1 MTGLIGFSSG
11 YYTMLDC
18 DVLLMTSQS
27 FLRPQDNKS
36 PQSFPEPVPS
46 IVDRLLQTSE
56 LVLQG
61 GVRSKW
67 DSSVR

>member
-11 YYTMLDC
+11 CYAMLRLRRLAD
-18 DVLLMTSQS
+18 DVAIVLEPTGQ
-27 FLRPQDNKS
+27 QIT
-36 PQSFPEPVPS
+36 QSFPEPVQS

-61 GVRSKW
+61 VRSK
-67 DSSVR
+67 SSVG